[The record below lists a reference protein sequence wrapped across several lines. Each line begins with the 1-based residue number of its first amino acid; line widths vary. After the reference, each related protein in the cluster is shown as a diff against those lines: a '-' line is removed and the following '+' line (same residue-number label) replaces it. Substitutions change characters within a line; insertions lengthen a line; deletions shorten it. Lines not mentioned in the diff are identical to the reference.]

1 MTFGEKIRAAREALG
16 YSQRDMADK
25 IPMNQS
31 NYSKIE
37 RNMQEPSMA
46 QLRRLCQILQLDPRL
61 LLDLPCEVSRDPR
74 YGNLLAELVALVDRH
89 TEAPSG
95 GEDPNG

>member
-1 MTFGEKIRAAREALG
+1 MTIGEKIRAAREAMG

-31 NYSKIE
+31 NYSKLE

-46 QLRRLCQILQLDPRL
+46 QLRRLCQILQLDPRF
-61 LLDLPCEVSRDPR
+61 LLDLPQCEAVDPR
-74 YGNLLAELVALVDRH
+74 YGELLAELSALVRRH
-89 TEAPSG
+89 ADARSN
-95 GEDPNG
+95 GEDPNR